1 MPDEIVEALRRA
13 VDGWWDEGRRAKY
26 VCPYAIGRGG
36 EGWVIAAE
44 RHAAELTFGAPCAS
58 YVAIKF
64 PPLEADGHALGTVT
78 IRSAS
83 AERICAEHERRSRLG
98 KLPHLGQ
105 APEIRSFPRSR
116 LRDFGLYVDLSEE
129 DVPVLITPLSLDR
142 AGGPVP
148 VTLRD
153 AIPPDGLWCAREIEN
168 WRVVARSLALALWC
182 MHANG
187 WAHGDV
193 KPDNIVLYQS
203 RGVWRGVNVIDFGLL
218 CPDFP
223 QAMQFDRD
231 TSGSPHYVR
240 PERFVPGFSIAQG
253 KVVRLLM
260 RLRPSTEDAYALGVV
275 LIEALLGA
283 RRCRELREEAR
294 AHQPGGVD
302 DRARRHAAGRDYGVL
317 LRDEARRL
325 AEDRRAPQA
334 RTLAY
339 QLCVNHLLRWPAAS
353 QEATGIDILSAFLQA
368 VDTHLPRAAGAGGAG
383 RYWTLSTQISAL
395 RALRGA
401 NPEPT
406 CEAYADAGA
415 PETADTVQAC
425 ADLLRRGHGRKAAA
439 DLERVLLR
447 RIEAG
452 APLRGREEAYEFAH
466 GLRLFAGLL
475 MLREGEFERAARMVD
490 RARAWL
496 SGAPAEEGARAIVA
510 WWADHLAARIAEH
523 ERAEQRRGL
532 VYVYGW
538 GEPEPPAGDRPPEIV
553 PPAELDVPEPFRGGD
568 RREAEK
574 ARAWYFS
581 LECDRALHRRHLSDE
596 ALLGAMQQQRGASE
610 SSYESA
616 YGALQIARSFLVSS
630 QRGKAE
636 AWHSIMP
643 MLVLSAAWALVKN
656 LHHEYAAALIV
667 AASAVRSAFRA
678 RLPGALALA
687 PSAGAEPPPPLLGD
701 AARDATTVNQPRG
714 AEPALDAPPSA
725 PTRGMAGPG
734 NPVAEHLQR
743 GGADREECLIA
754 AAECALKAAEL
765 YARLDVP
772 EKGWQARLLAAECY
786 RWCDAPENRA
796 QALRWLSLASN
807 NASLAGQRVSREE
820 DAKRAAAAAA
830 AWARSAEVG
839 YKGTAGGDPGAFF
852 TRAMLNRY
860 GVGMAEVFGGTL
872 AVDLLDERGRPAP
885 GEAFRALLAQARRPE
900 IGALRALE
908 EATLLDLGCGLG
920 QDSLAAAQEGF
931 RRVRGVD
938 SMEFCVQQAN
948 RARQKKQA
956 PWWDSI
962 ELVRAELTSV
972 QAWGGESYTAV
983 LCHEALTRITHRGR
997 LLQQIRKALQPGGVL
1012 LLAEWIQK
1020 RPASHG
1026 DFRRLCET
1034 TWLTGLE
1041 TLDGYL
1047 WLLREAG
1054 FSAVHVE
1061 ERGRDMH
1068 AFFSSCHATVTR
1080 LKDGDPSLD
1089 PAALERG
1096 RADLGVLAELSADDR
1111 PLGWCFIVAAR
1122 Q

>member
-1 MPDEIVEALRRA
+1 MPDDIVEALRRA
-13 VDGWWDEGRRAKY
+13 VDGWWDEERRVKY

-44 RHAAELTFGAPCAS
+44 RHAVELTFGAPCAS

-64 PPLEADGHALGTVT
+64 PPLESDGQALGTVT
-78 IRSAS
+78 IHRAS
-83 AERICAEHERRSRLG
+83 AERIRAEHERRSRLG

-153 AIPPDGLWCAREIEN
+153 AIPSEGLWCAREIEN
-168 WRVVARSLALALWC
+168 WRVVARALALALWC

-203 RGVWRGVNVIDFGLL
+203 RGMWRGVNVIDFGLL

-223 QAMQFDRD
+223 QAMQFDMD
-231 TSGSPHYVR
+231 APGSPHYVR
-240 PERFVPGFSIAQG
+240 PERFVPGFSLASA
-253 KVVRLLM
+253 KVARLLV
-260 RLRPSTEDAYALGVV
+260 RLRPSTEDAYAVGVV
-275 LIEALLGA
+275 LLEALLGA

-294 AHQPGGVD
+294 AHQPSGAN
-302 DRARRHAAGRDYGVL
+302 DRARRHGAGRDYGVL
-317 LRDEARRL
+317 LREEARRL
-325 AEDRRAPQA
+325 AEDRRAPEA

-339 QLCVNHLLRWPAAS
+339 QLCMNHLLRWPAPS
-353 QEATGIDILSAFLQA
+353 PDATGIEVLSAFLQA
-368 VDTHLPRAAGAGGAG
+368 VDTHLPRAAAAGSAG

-406 CEAYADAGA
+406 CEAYADAGV
-415 PETADTVQAC
+415 PETAETVVQC

-439 DLERVLLR
+439 ELERVLLR
-447 RIEAG
+447 RFESV
-452 APLRGREEAYEFAH
+452 APLRDRAEAYEIAH
-466 GLRLFAGLL
+466 GIRLFAGVL
-475 MLREGEFERAARMVD
+475 MLREGEFERGARMV
-490 RARAWL
+490 RLVGEWL
-496 SGAPAEEGARAIVA
+496 AGVKAEEDDRAIVA
-510 WWADHLAARIAEH
+510 WWAAHLAARIEEH
-523 ERAEQRRGL
+523 ERAEQRRALG
-532 VYVYGW
+532 YVYGW
-538 GEPEPPAGDRPPEIV
+538 GEPEAPAGDRPGSSFPAGPELE
-553 PPAELDVPEPFRGGD
+553 APEAFPGGADSRD

-574 ARAWYFS
+574 ARAWCFS
-581 LECDRALHRRHLSDE
+581 LECDRALHRRGLCDD
-596 ALLGAMQQQRGASE
+596 ALLGAMRHQREASE

-616 YGALQIARSFLVSS
+616 YGALQIARSFLVNA
-630 QRGKAE
+630 QRGKPE
-636 AWHSIMP
+636 AWHSIMH
-643 MLVLSAAWALVKN
+643 MLVLSTAWALVKN

-667 AASAVRSAFRA
+667 AASAVRSAFRG
-678 RLPGALALA
+678 RLPDA
-687 PSAGAEPPPPLLGD
+687 SAAAAEPMPPRD
-701 AARDATTVNQPRG
+701 DVAREATTVNQPRG
-714 AEPALDAPPSA
+714 ADRTTTTPPPPPERPLAAPP
-725 PTRGMAGPG
+725 
-734 NPVAEHLQR
+734 NPVAEHLLR

-765 YARLDVP
+765 FARLDVP
-772 EKGWQARLLAAECY
+772 DKGWQARLLAAECY

-796 QALRWLSLASN
+796 QAIRWLSLASN
-807 NASLAGQRVSREE
+807 NAALTGQRVSREE

-830 AWARSAEVG
+830 AWARSAEIA

-852 TRAMLNRY
+852 TRALFNRY
-860 GVGMAEVFGGTL
+860 GVGMSEIFGGALT
-872 AVDLLDERGRPAP
+872 VDLLDDRGRPCP
-885 GEAFRALLAQARRPE
+885 GEAFRALLAQAMGPE
-900 IGALRALE
+900 LGALRGLE

-938 SMEFCVQQAN
+938 SMEFCVKQAD
-948 RARQKKQA
+948 RTRQKKPS
-956 PWWDSI
+956 PWRDSI
-962 ELVRAELTSV
+962 EFVRADVTSV
-972 QAWGGESYTAV
+972 QAWGGESYTVV

-997 LLQQIRKALQPGGVL
+997 LLQQIRKTLQPGGVL

-1026 DFRRLCET
+1026 DFRKLCET

-1054 FSAVHVE
+1054 FKALSVE

-1068 AFFSSCHATVTR
+1068 AFFSNCHATVQR
-1080 LKDGDPSLD
+1080 FKDVDPSLD

-1096 RADLGVLAELSADDR
+1096 RADLGALTELSADDR